1 MFKRKLTLILSFIFV
16 FALCFAA
23 SCNGCKK
30 GGSSDTGSG
39 SASASEE
46 QTVVS
51 LNVTSLELTRYETAV
66 ISATVSDG
74 SVVSFTSDNEEIAS
88 VGADGKVTAKNVGAC
103 DITASANGVTA
114 KCRVIVSVSPYSASI
129 RGVSGRIAIVSGG
142 EFKAALYAD
151 FNGKKI
157 EDKISYS
164 VSLTDKA
171 DEGVATATVD
181 ENGVLTVKGV
191 KAGETSFSV
200 FAEIRGALVEKTIA
214 VTVYASAVVIEPVA
228 AADFERLDGAYKLT
242 LITEN
247 GESGLKNE
255 VPLDFGVQINGNMQ
269 TDAKV
274 EFDINADYNSDFDKT
289 KAEIGG
295 NATEGYVV
303 TAKAR
308 GNTVLTGK
316 YTTDGKDVF
325 VKINLT
331 VRLPEREI
339 TDKIVVGRENGKLT
353 VPAGLEGS
361 LEEITVNGVTVST
374 AINGNTATLNKELMP
389 DGGNE
394 KVLSAMTIYTDK
406 YCYNAHAEICTKILT
421 AATDFD
427 AFKMVDGAY
436 KAFTGYYVL
445 IGDVDFADYGTCTAI
460 RDNSNPSNGA
470 TGFKGVLDGNGHK
483 IKNVTAGTGGIF
495 GHVGAGA
502 VFKDIIFD
510 NVHYL
515 NVMNSTLLAHTIRD
529 ADLINVTVNVG
540 EYDVKESVTS
550 SSGIT
555 TTIKY
560 DVGILSSR
568 FLIESRLKNVTV
580 NAAGH
585 TIVNLFGHRC
595 TSNEFT
601 GVKIT
606 AAAYKLI
613 GCNSDSAN
621 SGTEIKS
628 LPAGVTFTAK

>member
-1 MFKRKLTLILSFIFV
+1 M
-16 FALCFAA
+16 
-23 SCNGCKK
+23 
-30 GGSSDTGSG
+30 
-39 SASASEE
+39 
-46 QTVVS
+46 
-51 LNVTSLELTRYETAV
+51 
-66 ISATVSDG
+66 
-74 SVVSFTSDNEEIAS
+74 
-88 VGADGKVTAKNVGAC
+88 
-103 DITASANGVTA
+103 
-114 KCRVIVSVSPYSASI
+114 
-129 RGVSGRIAIVSGG
+129 
-142 EFKAALYAD
+142 
-151 FNGKKI
+151 
-157 EDKISYS
+157 
-164 VSLTDKA
+164 
-171 DEGVATATVD
+171 
-181 ENGVLTVKGV
+181 
-191 KAGETSFSV
+191 
-200 FAEIRGALVEKTIA
+200 
-214 VTVYASAVVIEPVA
+214 VIEPVA

-316 YTTDGKDVF
+316 YTADGKDVF

-353 VPAGLEGS
+353 VPAGLEGL

-374 AINGNTATLNKELMP
+374 AINGNTATLNKDFIP

-406 YCYNAHAEICTKILT
+406 YCYNAQTEICTKILT

-470 TGFKGVLDGNGHK
+470 TGFKGVLDGNGYK

-601 GVKIT
+601 GVKII